1 MFPDRRTA
9 LGWAVGAVLAGG
21 CQDKRQPK
29 TVASQNVPKVLASFS
44 ILADVAQT
52 LAGPYVEVKSL
63 IGVGQELHH
72 FDPKPS
78 DLEDLSNYSLIIQ
91 AGFGLEGWLDRLPQS
106 TGFKGPTIQVSPG
119 IDPIGEAVGM
129 RDPHTWHSFENLNH
143 YALVITTTYQRL
155 WPHLQDEFAE
165 RLLAYQ
171 ADIERARLKASTLL
185 VPITQI
191 PHLILVPHNSYAY
204 LAREFGLTIMGITT
218 LHHGTQTSAGELAR
232 LIQKVKASP
241 MAACFV
247 DTHADARIM
256 AQIARESG
264 ARLGGRLYSDT
275 LSPPSG
281 PASTA
286 LRLLSANVEALARAL
301 KAPDQK

>member
-1 MFPDRRTA
+1 MG
-9 LGWAVGAVLAGG
+9 LAVGAVLAGG

-29 TVASQNVPKVLASFS
+29 AVASKNVPKVLASFS

-52 LAGPYVEVKSL
+52 LAGPYAQVKSL
-63 IGVGQELHH
+63 IGIGQELHH

-78 DLEDLSNYSLIIQ
+78 DLEDLSNYGLIIQ

-119 IDPIGEAVGM
+119 IDPIGEAGGM
-129 RDPHTWHSFENLNH
+129 RDPHTWQSFESLNH
-143 YALVITTTYQRL
+143 YALVIATTYQRL
-155 WPHLQDEFAE
+155 WPQLQDVFTQ
-165 RLLAYQ
+165 RLLVYQ
-171 ADIERARLKASTLL
+171 ADIERARIKASALL
-185 VPITQI
+185 APITQT
-191 PHLILVPHNSYAY
+191 PHLILVPHNSFAY
-204 LAREFGLTIMGITT
+204 LAREFGLTIMGIAT
-218 LHHGTQTSAGELAR
+218 LHRGTQPSARELAR

-247 DTHADARIM
+247 DTHADTRIM

-275 LSPPSG
+275 LSPPPG

-286 LRLLSANVEALARAL
+286 LRLLSSNVETLASAL
-301 KAPDQK
+301 KGPDQK

>member
-1 MFPDRRTA
+1 M
-9 LGWAVGAVLAGG
+9 GWALGAVLAGG
-21 CQDKRQPK
+21 CQDKRQSK
-29 TVASQNVPKVLASFS
+29 AVASKNVPKVLTSFS

-52 LAGPYVEVKSL
+52 LAGPLAQVKPL
-63 IGVGQELHH
+63 IGIGQELHH

-78 DLEDLSNYSLIIQ
+78 DLEDLSHYSLIIQ

-119 IDPIGEAVGM
+119 IDPIGAAGAQ
-129 RDPHTWHSFENLNH
+129 RDPHTWQSFENLNH
-143 YALVITTTYQRL
+143 YAVVIATTYQRL
-155 WPHLQDEFAE
+155 WPHLQNEFAE
-165 RLLAYQ
+165 RLLTYQ
-171 ADIERARLKASTLL
+171 ADVERARLKASALL
-185 VPITQI
+185 APITQS

-204 LAREFGLTIMGITT
+204 LAREFGLTIIGIST
-218 LHHGTQTSAGELAR
+218 LHHGSQPSAQELAR
-232 LIQKVKASP
+232 LIQKVKANP
-241 MAACFV
+241 LAACFV
-247 DTHADARIM
+247 DAHADERIM

-264 ARLGGRLYSDT
+264 AKLGGRLYSDS

-286 LRLLSANVEALARAL
+286 LRLISSNVETLARAL

>member
-1 MFPDRRTA
+1 LFPDRRTA
-9 LGWAVGAVLAGG
+9 LGWALGAALGGG
-21 CQDKRQPK
+21 CQDERQLK
-29 TVASQNVPKVLASFS
+29 AVESKNAPKVLASFS
-44 ILADVAQT
+44 ILADVAQS

-63 IGVGQELHH
+63 IGIGQGLHH

-78 DLEDLSNYSLIIQ
+78 DLEDLTDYSLIIQ

-119 IDPIGEAVGM
+119 IDPIGEAGGM
-129 RDPHTWHSFENLNH
+129 RDPHTWQSFENLKH
-143 YALVITTTYQRL
+143 YAIVIATTYQRL
-155 WPHLQDEFAE
+155 WPQLHDAFAQ

-171 ADIERARLKASTLL
+171 AEIERARLSASAILA
-185 VPITQI
+185 PITHAQ
-191 PHLILVPHNSYAY
+191 HLILVPHNSYAY

-218 LHHGTQTSAGELAR
+218 LHHGTQPSARELAGI
-232 LIQKVKASP
+232 IQKVKASP
-241 MAACFV
+241 MAACFA
-247 DTHADARIM
+247 DTHGDARIM

-275 LSPPSG
+275 LSAPSG

-286 LRLLSANVEALARAL
+286 LRLLSSNVETLARAL